1 LKAKKLNKEIFV
13 YIELKGV
20 LYFVGNLWVRTIQR
34 RQSATFKYA
43 DEWLQNPISFS
54 LEPALMLGPGPY
66 HTAADKS
73 LFGSI
78 GDSAPDRWGRV
89 LIRRVE
95 AQRCRA
101 ANQKPRTL
109 LEIDYLLRVNDEARQ
124 GALRF
129 SEEKGG
135 PFLAK
140 GSRSSIPP
148 LIELSRLLSAS
159 EKVLDGNETDEEL
172 NLLLEPGSSLGG
184 ARPKASVRDRNGQL
198 CIAKFPSKTD
208 EGKAVLWE
216 ALALR
221 LAERAK
227 IIVPQWRIEY
237 VGETE
242 VLLLNRFDRVRN
254 CRIPFIS
261 AMSMLGAKDNETRC
275 YLELCDVLRRWG
287 ASPKIDMHNLW
298 RRIVFNI
305 MISNTDDHL
314 RNHGFLY
321 NGQDGWLLS
330 PAYDLNPVP
339 IEIKQRIL
347 STEIDMGDATASLA
361 VAMNVAEYFGL
372 TIENTKLIISEVA
385 DAVKKWPK
393 EASRLGLSKA
403 EINRMES
410 AFEHEDLEY
419 ALSI

>member
-1 LKAKKLNKEIFV
+1 LNKEIFV
-13 YIELKGV
+13 YIELQGK
-20 LYFVGNLWVRTIQR
+20 LCLVGKLWTRTVQR

-43 DEWLQNPISFS
+43 DEWLQNPVRFS
-54 LEPALMLGPGPY
+54 LESALMLDPGPY

-89 LIRRVE
+89 LIRRAE
-95 AQRCRA
+95 AKRCQIE
-101 ANQKPRTL
+101 NQKARTL
-109 LEIDYLLRVNDEARQ
+109 LEIDYLLHVNDEARQ

-129 SEEKGG
+129 SEKEGG
-135 PFLAK
+135 PFLAEK
-140 GSRSSIPP
+140 SESSIPP
-148 LIELSRLLSAS
+148 LIKLSKLLFAS
-159 EKVLDGNETDEEL
+159 EKIIDGNETYEEL
-172 NLLLEPGSSLGG
+172 KLLLEPGSSLGG

-198 CIAKFPSKTD
+198 SIAKFPSITD
-208 EGKAVLWE
+208 EGNAVLWE

-221 LAERAK
+221 LAECAK

-237 VGETE
+237 VGEKE
-242 VLLLNRFDRVRN
+242 VLLLNRFDRDRN
-254 CRIPFIS
+254 FRIPFIS
-261 AMSMLGAKDNETRC
+261 AMSMLGAKDHETRC

-321 NGQDGWLLS
+321 KGQDGWVLS

-339 IEIKQRIL
+339 IQVKQRIL
-347 STEIDMGDATASLA
+347 STEIDIGNDTASLE
-361 VAMNVAEYFGL
+361 VALNVADYFEL
-372 TIENTKLIISEVA
+372 KEEDTKLIISEVA
-385 DAVKKWPK
+385 NAVKNWQG

-419 ALSI
+419 GLSI

>member
-1 LKAKKLNKEIFV
+1 MNKELFV

-20 LYFVGNLWVRTIQR
+20 IYLVGKLWARTIQR

-43 DEWLQNPISFS
+43 EEWLQNPVRFS
-54 LEPALMLGPGPY
+54 LEPALMLDPGPY

-89 LIRRVE
+89 LIRRAEVRRNKIE
-95 AQRCRA
+95 
-101 ANQKPRTL
+101 NQKPRTL
-109 LEIDYLLRVNDEARQ
+109 LEVDYLLRVNDEARQ

-129 SEEKGG
+129 SEEEGG
-135 PFLAK
+135 PFLAQK
-140 GSRSSIPP
+140 SQSSIPP
-148 LIELSRLLSAS
+148 LIELSKLLSAS
-159 EKVLDGNETDEEL
+159 EKVIDNNETDEEL

-184 ARPKASVRDRNGQL
+184 ARPKASIRDRNGQL

-208 EGKAVLWE
+208 EGNSVLWE

-221 LAERAK
+221 LAECAK

-237 VGETE
+237 VGGKE

-254 CRIPFIS
+254 FRIPFIS
-261 AMSMLGAKDNETRC
+261 AMSMLGARDNEIRC

-298 RRIVFNI
+298 RRIVFYI

-321 NGQDGWLLS
+321 KGQDGWLLS

-339 IEIKQRIL
+339 IQMKQRIL
-347 STEIDMGDATASLA
+347 STEIDLGDATASLE
-361 VAMNVAEYFGL
+361 VAMNVADYFGL
-372 TIENTKLIISEVA
+372 TKEDTKLIISEVA
-385 DAVKKWPK
+385 NAVKKWRS

>member
-1 LKAKKLNKEIFV
+1 LNKKIFV
-13 YIELKGV
+13 YIELEGV
-20 LYFVGNLWVRTIQR
+20 LYLVGHLRVRTIQR

-43 DEWLQNPISFS
+43 DEWLQNPVSFS

-66 HTAADKS
+66 HTAPDKS

-89 LIRRVE
+89 LIRRAEVR
-95 AQRCRA
+95 RCKVA
-101 ANQKPRTL
+101 DQKPRTL
-109 LEIDYLLRVNDEARQ
+109 LELDYLLRVNDEARL
-124 GALRF
+124 GALWF
-129 SEEKGG
+129 SKEEGG

-140 GSRSSIPP
+140 RSRSSIPP
-148 LIELSRLLSAS
+148 LIELSKLLSAS
-159 EKVLDGNETDEEL
+159 DKVLGGNETDEEL
-172 NLLLEPGSSLGG
+172 KLLLEPGSSLGG

-221 LAERAK
+221 LAERSK

-237 VGETE
+237 VGEKE
-242 VLLLNRFDRVRN
+242 VLLLNRFDRVGKF
-254 CRIPFIS
+254 RIPFIS
-261 AMSMLGAKDNETRC
+261 AMSMLGAKDNEFRC
-275 YLELCDVLRRWG
+275 YLELCDILRRWG
-287 ASPKIDMHNLW
+287 ASPKVDMHNSW
-298 RRIVFNI
+298 RRNVYNI

-321 NGQDGWLLS
+321 KGQDGWLLS

-339 IEIKQRIL
+339 IQVKQRIL

-361 VAMNVAEYFGL
+361 VALNVAEYFGI
-372 TIENTKLIISEVA
+372 TKEDAKLIISEVA
-385 DAVKKWPK
+385 EAVKKWSS

-419 ALSI
+419 ALSL

>member
-1 LKAKKLNKEIFV
+1 MNKEIFV

-20 LYFVGNLWVRTIQR
+20 IYLVGKLWARTIQR
-34 RQSATFKYA
+34 RQSATFKYD
-43 DEWLQNPISFS
+43 DEWLQNPVSFS
-54 LEPALMLGPGPY
+54 LEPALMLGPGPF

-89 LIRRVE
+89 LIRRADVRRDKIE
-95 AQRCRA
+95 
-101 ANQKPRTL
+101 NQKPRTL
-109 LEIDYLLRVNDEARQ
+109 LEVDYLLRVNDEARQ

-129 SEEKGG
+129 SEEEGG
-135 PFLAK
+135 PFLSK
-140 GSRSSIPP
+140 KSQSSIPP
-148 LIELSRLLSAS
+148 LIELSKLLSAS
-159 EKVLDGNETDEEL
+159 EKVLDNNETDEEL

-208 EGKAVLWE
+208 EGNSVLWE

-221 LAERAK
+221 LAECAN

-237 VGETE
+237 IGGKE

-254 CRIPFIS
+254 FRIPFIS
-261 AMSMLGAKDNETRC
+261 AMSMLGAKDNEIRC

-321 NGQDGWLLS
+321 KGQEGWLLS

-339 IEIKQRIL
+339 IQIKQRIL
-347 STEIDMGDATASLA
+347 STEIELGDATASLE
-361 VAMNVAEYFGL
+361 VAMNVTDYFGL
-372 TIENTKLIISEVA
+372 TKVDTKLIISEVA
-385 DAVKKWPK
+385 NAVKKWRR

>member
-1 LKAKKLNKEIFV
+1 
-13 YIELKGV
+13 
-20 LYFVGNLWVRTIQR
+20 
-34 RQSATFKYA
+34 
-43 DEWLQNPISFS
+43 
-54 LEPALMLGPGPY
+54 
-66 HTAADKS
+66 
-73 LFGSI
+73 
-78 GDSAPDRWGRV
+78 
-89 LIRRVE
+89 
-95 AQRCRA
+95 
-101 ANQKPRTL
+101 
-109 LEIDYLLRVNDEARQ
+109 
-124 GALRF
+124 
-129 SEEKGG
+129 
-135 PFLAK
+135 
-140 GSRSSIPP
+140 
-148 LIELSRLLSAS
+148 
-159 EKVLDGNETDEEL
+159 
-172 NLLLEPGSSLGG
+172 LGG

-237 VGETE
+237 VGEAE

-254 CRIPFIS
+254 LRIPFIS

-275 YLELCDVLRRWG
+275 YLELCDALRRWG
-287 ASPKIDMHNLW
+287 ASPKLDMHNLW

-321 NGQDGWLLS
+321 NGQEGWLLS

-339 IEIKQRIL
+339 IQIKQRIL

-361 VAMNVAEYFGL
+361 VAMNVAEYFGV
-372 TIENTKLIISEVA
+372 TKEDTKLIISEVA
-385 DAVKKWPK
+385 DAVKKWSR

>member
-1 LKAKKLNKEIFV
+1 M
-13 YIELKGV
+13 
-20 LYFVGNLWVRTIQR
+20 GNLWVRTIQR

-66 HTAADKS
+66 HTAGDTS

-89 LIRRVE
+89 LIRRAE
-95 AQRCRA
+95 AQRYRA

-109 LEIDYLLRVNDEARQ
+109 LEIDYLLRVNDEARL

-140 GSRSSIPP
+140 SSRSSIPP
-148 LIELSRLLSAS
+148 LIELSKLLAAS
-159 EKVLDGNETDEEL
+159 EKVLGGNETDEEL
-172 NLLLEPGSSLGG
+172 KLLLEPGSSLGG
-184 ARPKASVRDRNGQL
+184 ARPKASVRDQDGQL

-216 ALALR
+216 ALALK
-221 LAERAK
+221 LAEHAK
-227 IIVPQWRIEY
+227 IMVPQWRIEY
-237 VGETE
+237 IGETE
-242 VLLLNRFDRVRN
+242 VLLLKRFDRVRDL
-254 CRIPFIS
+254 RIPFIS

-275 YLELCDVLRRWG
+275 YLEFCDALRRWG
-287 ASPKIDMHNLW
+287 ASPKVDMHNLW
-298 RRIVFNI
+298 RRIIFNI

-321 NGQDGWLLS
+321 NGPDGWLLS

-339 IEIKQRIL
+339 IQIKQRIL

-361 VAMNVAEYFGL
+361 VAMDVAEYFGL
-372 TIENTKLIISEVA
+372 AKEDTKLIISEVA
-385 DAVKKWPK
+385 DAVKKWSK

>member
-1 LKAKKLNKEIFV
+1 MGKL
-13 YIELKGV
+13 
-20 LYFVGNLWVRTIQR
+20 WTRTVQR

-43 DEWLQNPISFS
+43 DEWLQNPVRFS
-54 LEPALMLGPGPY
+54 LEPALMLDPGPY
-66 HTAADKS
+66 HTEADKS

-89 LIRRVE
+89 LIRRAE
-95 AQRCRA
+95 AKRCQIE
-101 ANQKPRTL
+101 NQKARTL
-109 LEIDYLLRVNDEARQ
+109 LEIDFLLHVNDEARQ

-129 SEEKGG
+129 SEKEGG
-135 PFLAK
+135 PFLAGK
-140 GSRSSIPP
+140 SKSSIPP
-148 LIELSRLLSAS
+148 LPELSKLLFAS
-159 EKVLDGNETDEEL
+159 EKISDGNETDDEL
-172 NLLLEPGSSLGG
+172 KLLLEPGSSLGG
-184 ARPKASVRDRNGQL
+184 ARPKASVRDKNGQL
-198 CIAKFPSKTD
+198 SIAKFPSKTD
-208 EGKAVLWE
+208 EGNTVLWE

-227 IIVPQWRIEY
+227 IVVPQWRIEH
-237 VGETE
+237 VLEKE
-242 VLLLNRFDRVRN
+242 VLLLNRFDRDRN
-254 CRIPFIS
+254 FRIPFIS

-275 YLELCDVLRRWG
+275 YLELCDVLRQWG

-321 NGQDGWLLS
+321 IGQDGWILS
-330 PAYDLNPVP
+330 PAYDLNPIP
-339 IEIKQRIL
+339 IQVKQRIL
-347 STEIDMGDATASLA
+347 STEIDIGNDTASLK
-361 VAMNVAEYFGL
+361 VALNVADYFEL
-372 TIENTKLIISEVA
+372 KEEDTKLIISEVA
-385 DAVKKWPK
+385 NVVKNWRE

-419 ALSI
+419 ALRI